1 LKKLDDITIRPLE
14 DADVVRILP
23 YFDGLSPATRSTY
36 HPFKF
41 NQDDVTRI
49 GLQLHADHSAR
60 VGAFCNDG
68 GAERMVGHVWYS
80 HEGSYG
86 NPGLGIGVI
95 DDFQSRGIGQMLMQK
110 IDEIARSR
118 GELQIEL
125 SVYPDNDQ
133 AMRVYTKAGY
143 RVVGRTVGGGQ
154 LRMVLKFAERP
165 VSV

>member
-1 LKKLDDITIRPLE
+1 M
-14 DADVVRILP
+14 RILP
-23 YFDGLSPATRSTY
+23 YFDGLSLATRSTY

-49 GLQLHADHSAR
+49 GLQLHADHSAH

-80 HEGSYG
+80 HEGGYG

-154 LRMVLKFAERP
+154 LCMVLKFAERP